1 MPLTTRDTASMLT
14 TKEVAALLQI
24 DRNTLFEYRKAGRI
38 KAVKFGTGRTAPV
51 RYERAEVEAFM
62 SGRTAGA

>member
-24 DRNTLFEYRKAGRI
+24 DRNTLFEWRKAGRI
-38 KAVKFGTGRTAPV
+38 KAVKFGTASRSMKKPSPPDSN
-51 RYERAEVEAFM
+51 R
-62 SGRTAGA
+62 